1 MSLLDRFITEF
12 DVALRSLAGGA
23 QARRAMP
30 SAENAATLDSAER
43 AHAAGL
49 MRVNHVGEVCAQ
61 ALYQSQKILARSPET
76 RAMLDHAAQ
85 EEMDHMAWC
94 EERLSELGSHTSY
107 LNPIWYAG
115 SFGIGLLAGLAG
127 DRWSLGFVA
136 ETEKQVEKHLNS
148 HLETL
153 PMADTRSRAIV
164 DQMRRDEI
172 DHGQSAW
179 DAGGKPLPQPIK
191 NAMEAISKVMTTA
204 AYKV

>member
-164 DQMRRDEI
+164 DQMRLDEI

-191 NAMEAISKVMTTA
+191 NAMEAVSKVMTTA

>member
-1 MSLLDRFITEF
+1 
-12 DVALRSLAGGA
+12 
-23 QARRAMP
+23 
-30 SAENAATLDSAER
+30 
-43 AHAAGL
+43 
-49 MRVNHVGEVCAQ
+49 VGEVCAQ

-148 HLETL
+148 HLESL
-153 PMADTRSRAIV
+153 PLADARSRAIV

-179 DAGGKPLPQPIK
+179 DAGAQPLPQPIK